1 MCTPRIQDSQPYP
14 DCMIVEVQTESG
26 EGNGGSF
33 GFISVSINDL
43 RPILE
48 NAGEFWTVVFDN
60 DRDVFVQ
67 WAENGEFEY
76 WKDGRMVESFPA
88 KRSAAIWGLFDFAER
103 IRRKMERGREK
114 ATKLEEDVRAKLNEI
129 TPIAKRMFPHARYFE
144 TKFPGT
150 YPMESEITFT
160 TDIGNVVIEQPH
172 SKSVREI
179 EVELANRL
187 ERLNNPGRRSSRSF
201 RSSYGGSGTRRRSYG
216 GNAASDVGD
225 SGSGLGDTM
234 GGDDG
239 GE

>member
-1 MCTPRIQDSQPYP
+1 
-14 DCMIVEVQTESG
+14 MIVEVRTQR
-26 EGNGGSF
+26 SF
-33 GFISVSINDL
+33 RFVSVSINDL

-48 NAGEFWTVVFDN
+48 NAGEFWTVVFDK

-67 WAENGEFEY
+67 WAEEGGFQY
-76 WKDGRMVESFPA
+76 WKDGRMVGSFVHAKPSPA
-88 KRSAAIWGLFDFAER
+88 IEKLFDFAEK
-103 IRRKMERGREK
+103 IRRMMEREREK
-114 ATKLEEDVRAKLNEI
+114 ATKLEEDVRAKLKEI

-150 YPMESEITFT
+150 YPMESEISFT
-160 TDIGNVVIEQPH
+160 TDIGNVVIKQPH

-187 ERLNNPGRRSSRSF
+187 ERLNNPGGRSSRSF
-201 RSSYGGSGTRRRSYG
+201 RSSYRGSGSRRRSYG